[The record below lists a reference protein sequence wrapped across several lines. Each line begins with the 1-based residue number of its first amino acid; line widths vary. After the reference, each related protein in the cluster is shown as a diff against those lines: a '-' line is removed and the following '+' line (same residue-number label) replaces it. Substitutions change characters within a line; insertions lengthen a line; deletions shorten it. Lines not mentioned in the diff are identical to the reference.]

1 MTTTC
6 LINNYNY
13 ARFLGEAIDSALA
26 QTVPFDEII
35 VVDDGSTDESVELLK
50 ARYARQRSVQ
60 IVAKQNQGQLSCFNE
75 GFARATGE
83 LVFFLDADDVYDPE
97 YLAQSLAAYE
107 RNRHYDFVI
116 CGHRTFG
123 RCDTVRLKFAE
134 NRDLGYSVIAA
145 VYLREW
151 IGGPTSCLSMR
162 RGVLEKILP
171 VPFLADWRTRAD
183 DCLVFGA
190 SLAGARKYYLAK
202 PLVRYRI
209 HDHNQFAGRKADRC
223 EVYRRRLA
231 VNVLFEHFQRQFGY
245 DVPRLAEFHHR
256 EFRTIERPTV
266 RQFFRYLGISLSA
279 RLPMLRRLACAGDM
293 AGHLL
298 RTSLRPTSEG
308 TTDMA
313 SDASAATEDIL
324 TMPPRG
330 LLPSASHDVIGR
342 RAA

>member
-1 MTTTC
+1 
-6 LINNYNY
+6 
-13 ARFLGEAIDSALA
+13 
-26 QTVPFDEII
+26 
-35 VVDDGSTDESVELLK
+35 
-50 ARYARQRSVQ
+50 
-60 IVAKQNQGQLSCFNE
+60 
-75 GFARATGE
+75 
-83 LVFFLDADDVYDPE
+83 
-97 YLAQSLAAYE
+97 
-107 RNRHYDFVI
+107 
-116 CGHRTFG
+116 
-123 RCDTVRLKFAE
+123 
-134 NRDLGYSVIAA
+134 
-145 VYLREW
+145 
-151 IGGPTSCLSMR
+151 
-162 RGVLEKILP
+162 
-171 VPFLADWRTRAD
+171 
-183 DCLVFGA
+183 
-190 SLAGARKYYLAK
+190 
-202 PLVRYRI
+202 
-209 HDHNQFAGRKADRC
+209 
-223 EVYRRRLA
+223 
-231 VNVLFEHFQRQFGY
+231 LFEHFQRQFGY